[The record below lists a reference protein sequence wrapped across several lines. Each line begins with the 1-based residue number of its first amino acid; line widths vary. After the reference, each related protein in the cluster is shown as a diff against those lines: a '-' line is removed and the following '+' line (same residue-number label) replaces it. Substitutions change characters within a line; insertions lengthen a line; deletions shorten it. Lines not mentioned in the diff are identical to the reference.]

1 MNFVD
6 PDGRSTWVVAN
17 PDGTYTIEGGDLD
30 DNDLNIYVVTY
41 DEDGNM
47 NIGESIG
54 KTTSI
59 TSFYNSD
66 LDGNNEEKGW
76 EVGAI
81 INPNDMSGINFM
93 NGLIQENP
101 DLKSYIVNAR
111 TGHKYDFKVTNG
123 TDKVITNSIY
133 RGMPIS
139 MESDEITF
147 SSARDIGNIMAG
159 YVAGRNGLTWG
170 MARLGF
176 DAYQM
181 WSNIKRGNMPK
192 RETRSSRNAQ
202 YWGWQRGKNH

>member
-1 MNFVD
+1 MD
-6 PDGRSTWVVAN
+6 PDGRSTWVIAK
-17 PDGTYTIEGGDLD
+17 PDGTYTIEGGNLY

-59 TSFYNSD
+59 TSFYNSE
-66 LDGNNEEKGW
+66 LDQNNEEKGW

-123 TDKVITNSIY
+123 TDKVITNSI
-133 RGMPIS
+133 
-139 MESDEITF
+139 
-147 SSARDIGNIMAG
+147 
-159 YVAGRNGLTWG
+159 
-170 MARLGF
+170 
-176 DAYQM
+176 
-181 WSNIKRGNMPK
+181 
-192 RETRSSRNAQ
+192 
-202 YWGWQRGKNH
+202 